1 LIQIK
6 IEVRVGEMI
15 NITPKIKICG
25 LKRPEDIEAANQLLP
40 DYIGFVFWKKSK
52 RNVEPEQAKLLKD
65 MLDSRIKAV
74 GVFLDADIELVIS
87 LLREGVIDIAQLHG
101 SEDEEYINKVKAETG
116 REVIKAFNVNK
127 LPSLS
132 IAEESPA
139 DYIMLDSGTG
149 SGKAFD
155 HSLLS
160 EVKRPF
166 FLAGGL
172 SPDNV
177 EAAISEVHPYAVDV
191 SSGVETDGL
200 KDPEKMKTFVEAT
213 RDAVSKNRD

>member
-1 LIQIK
+1 M
-6 IEVRVGEMI
+6 ESMA
-15 NITPKIKICG
+15 PKIKICG
-25 LKRPEDIEAANQLLP
+25 LTRPEDIEAVNQLLP
-40 DYIGFVFWKKSK
+40 DYIGFVFWKKSR
-52 RNVEPEQAKLLKD
+52 RNVEPQKAKELKG

-74 GVFLDADIELVIS
+74 GVFLDAEIELVIN
-87 LLREGVIDIAQLHG
+87 LLKEGVIDIAQLHG
-101 SEDEEYINKVKAETG
+101 SEDEEYINKVKLETG

-127 LPSLS
+127 LLSLM

-155 HSLLS
+155 HRILS
-160 EVKRPF
+160 EVRRPF

-177 EAAISEVHPYAVDV
+177 KEIISKVHPYAVDV

>member
-1 LIQIK
+1 M
-6 IEVRVGEMI
+6 EVK
-15 NITPKIKICG
+15 NTKIKICG
-25 LKRPEDIEAANQLLP
+25 LTRPEDIEAVNQLLP
-40 DYIGFVFWKKSK
+40 DYIGFVFWKKSR
-52 RNVEPEQAKLLKD
+52 RNIEPQKAKELKG
-65 MLDSRIKAV
+65 MLDSRMKAV
-74 GVFLDADIELVIS
+74 GVFLDAEIELVIN
-87 LLREGVIDIAQLHG
+87 LLKEGVIDIAQLHG

-127 LPSLS
+127 IPSLS
-132 IAEESPA
+132 VAEESSA

-155 HSLLS
+155 LSLLS

-177 EAAISEVHPYAVDV
+177 EAAIGEVHPYAVDV
-191 SSGVETDGL
+191 SSGVESGGF
-200 KDPEKMKTFVEAT
+200 KDPEKMKCFVEKA
-213 RDAVSKNRD
+213 RHIK

>member
-1 LIQIK
+1 M
-6 IEVRVGEMI
+6 ESMA
-15 NITPKIKICG
+15 PKIKICG
-25 LKRPEDIEAANQLLP
+25 LTRPEDIEAVNQLLP
-40 DYIGFVFWKKSK
+40 DYIGFVFWKKSR
-52 RNVEPEQAKLLKD
+52 RNVEPQKAKELKG

-74 GVFLDADIELVIS
+74 GVFLDAEIELVIN
-87 LLREGVIDIAQLHG
+87 LLNEGVIDIAQLHG
-101 SEDEEYINKVKAETG
+101 SEDEEYINKVKLETG

-127 LPSLS
+127 LPSLM

-155 HSLLS
+155 HRILS
-160 EVKRPF
+160 EVRRPF

-177 EAAISEVHPYAVDV
+177 KEIISKVHPYAVDV

>member
-1 LIQIK
+1 MIQ
-6 IEVRVGEMI
+6 
-15 NITPKIKICG
+15 IKICG
-25 LKRPEDIEAANQLLP
+25 LKRSEDIEAANQLLP
-40 DYIGFVFWKKSK
+40 DFIGFVFWKKSK

-74 GVFLDADIELVIS
+74 GVFLDAEIKLVIN
-87 LLREGVIDIAQLHG
+87 LLKEGVIDIAQLHG
-101 SEDEEYINKVKAETG
+101 SEDEEYINKVKLETG

-127 LPSLS
+127 LPSLM

-155 HSLLS
+155 HRILS
-160 EVKRPF
+160 EVRRPF

-177 EAAISEVHPYAVDV
+177 KEIISKVHPYAVDV

>member
-1 LIQIK
+1 
-6 IEVRVGEMI
+6 MI

-25 LKRPEDIEAANQLLP
+25 LKRSEDIEAANQLLP
-40 DYIGFVFWKKSK
+40 DFIGFVFWKKSK

-74 GVFLDADIELVIS
+74 GVFLDAEIKLVIN
-87 LLREGVIDIAQLHG
+87 LLKEGVIDIAQLHG
-101 SEDEEYINKVKAETG
+101 SEDEEYINKVKLETG

-127 LPSLS
+127 LPSLM

-155 HSLLS
+155 HRILS
-160 EVKRPF
+160 EVRRPF

-177 EAAISEVHPYAVDV
+177 KEIISKVHPYAVDV

>member
-1 LIQIK
+1 M
-6 IEVRVGEMI
+6 ESMA
-15 NITPKIKICG
+15 PKIKICG
-25 LKRPEDIEAANQLLP
+25 LTRPEDIEAVNQLLP
-40 DYIGFVFWKKSK
+40 DYIGFVFWKKSR
-52 RNVEPEQAKLLKD
+52 RNIEPQKAKELKG
-65 MLDSRIKAV
+65 MLDSRMKAV
-74 GVFLDADIELVIS
+74 GVFLDAEIELVIN
-87 LLREGVIDIAQLHG
+87 LLKEGVIDIAQLHG
-101 SEDEEYINKVKAETG
+101 SEDEAYIKRVKSETG

-127 LPSLS
+127 LPSLM

-155 HSLLS
+155 HRILS
-160 EVKRPF
+160 EVRRPF

-177 EAAISEVHPYAVDV
+177 KEIISKVHPYAVDV

>member
-1 LIQIK
+1 M
-6 IEVRVGEMI
+6 ESMA
-15 NITPKIKICG
+15 PKIKICG
-25 LKRPEDIEAANQLLP
+25 LTRPEDIEAVNQLLP
-40 DYIGFVFWKKSK
+40 DYIGFVFWKKSR
-52 RNVEPEQAKLLKD
+52 RNVEPQKAKELKG

-74 GVFLDADIELVIS
+74 GVFLDAEIELVIN
-87 LLREGVIDIAQLHG
+87 LLKEGVIDIAQLHG
-101 SEDEEYINKVKAETG
+101 SEDEEYINKVKLETG

-127 LPSLS
+127 LPSLM

-155 HSLLS
+155 HRILS
-160 EVKRPF
+160 EVRRPF

-177 EAAISEVHPYAVDV
+177 KEIISKVHPYAVDV

>member
-1 LIQIK
+1 MESK
-6 IEVRVGEMI
+6 
-15 NITPKIKICG
+15 TPKIKICG

-40 DYIGFVFWKKSK
+40 DFIGFVFWKKSK
-52 RNVEPEQAKLLKD
+52 RNVEPEQAKELKN

-74 GVFLDADIELVIS
+74 GVFLDAEIELVIN
-87 LLREGVIDIAQLHG
+87 LLKEGVIDIAQLHG
-101 SEDEEYINKVKAETG
+101 SEDEEYINKVKLETG

-127 LPSLS
+127 LPSLM

-155 HSLLS
+155 HRILS
-160 EVKRPF
+160 EVRRPF

-177 EAAISEVHPYAVDV
+177 KEIIFKVHPYAVDV

>member
-1 LIQIK
+1 M
-6 IEVRVGEMI
+6 ESMA
-15 NITPKIKICG
+15 PKIKICG
-25 LKRPEDIEAANQLLP
+25 LTRPEDIEAVNQLLP
-40 DYIGFVFWKKSK
+40 DYIGFVFWKKSR
-52 RNVEPEQAKLLKD
+52 RNVEPQKAKELKG

-74 GVFLDADIELVIS
+74 GVFLDAEIELVIN
-87 LLREGVIDIAQLHG
+87 LLKEGVIDIAQLHG
-101 SEDEEYINKVKAETG
+101 SEDEEYINKVKLETG

-127 LPSLS
+127 LPSLM

-155 HSLLS
+155 HRILS
-160 EVKRPF
+160 EVRRPF

-177 EAAISEVHPYAVDV
+177 KEIISKVHPYAVDV
-191 SSGVETDGL
+191 SSGVETYGL

>member
-1 LIQIK
+1 M
-6 IEVRVGEMI
+6 EVK
-15 NITPKIKICG
+15 NTKIKICG
-25 LKRPEDIEAANQLLP
+25 LTRPEDIEAVNQLLP
-40 DYIGFVFWKKSK
+40 DYIGFVFWKKSR
-52 RNVEPEQAKLLKD
+52 RNIEPQKAKELKG
-65 MLDSRIKAV
+65 MLDSRMKAV
-74 GVFLDADIELVIS
+74 GVFLDAEIELVIN
-87 LLREGVIDIAQLHG
+87 LLKEGVIDIAQLHG
-101 SEDEEYINKVKAETG
+101 SEDEAYIKRVKSETG

-127 LPSLS
+127 LPSLM

-155 HSLLS
+155 HRILS
-160 EVKRPF
+160 EVRRPF

-177 EAAISEVHPYAVDV
+177 KEIISKVHPYAVDV